1 MTVRTQP
8 SMMLGSAR
16 NAGHKAVG
24 VWVFCWLMDLSLLDR
39 NRHLRTE
46 DSQRPPWRVFQSR
59 DTKTWCGTWTASE
72 QSSNFGGWNVVFFF
86 WCLCLSEDYQRWR
99 KKRRSYLQVNG
110 LLVSKSHMSPLNPL
124 TCCNSTNQVT
134 SSSRTLIAL
143 AAFMPSTRFKGG
155 PGAITHHR
163 IMSSSPHPP
172 TLPSSLGCLSAGLG
186 RCRVPADSGSLCR
199 VQFCNTA
206 WLERTGQMTPKT
218 AFM

>member
-1 MTVRTQP
+1 
-8 SMMLGSAR
+8 MLGTKLWECGFFVGSWICRCSIGTGISEPRIPRGLLGVFSRVATPRLGVERGGKRAVLQFWRLECGLFFLVSVPLGGLSAV
-16 NAGHKAVG
+16 AEKK
-24 VWVFCWLMDLSLLDR
+24 
-39 NRHLRTE
+39 
-46 DSQRPPWRVFQSR
+46 
-59 DTKTWCGTWTASE
+59 TKLFASH
-72 QSSNFGGWNVVFFF
+72 
-86 WCLCLSEDYQRWR
+86 
-99 KKRRSYLQVNG
+99 G
-110 LLVSKSHMSPLNPL
+110 LLVSKSDMSPLHPL
-124 TCCNSTNQVT
+124 ACCSSTNQVT